1 MTTATNE
8 DKQAIKKRNDE
19 IRNRLFK
26 YRKDNFE
33 PKYKLIAEEMGVSY
47 ANIRRYVNRH
57 HDFGTQSLD
66 KIEKFLI
73 KQGY

>member
-26 YRKDNFE
+26 YRKDNYE
-33 PKYKLIAEEMGVSY
+33 PKYRLIAKEMGVSY

-66 KIEKFLI
+66 KIEKFLV